1 MKKIAIVCGNTDR
14 PIRRKAVKVLSRILQ
29 DYTLEYPICVTHAGE
44 APSSY
49 RKIFIGTAAE
59 LVVHI
64 EALPAQSES
73 YAITVKNDTVYI
85 VGADDHGVLYGCV
98 DFYTQYILK
107 QEFPNDDRY
116 RVNCFETALPD
127 FSYASGPAV
136 KDRGIWTWGHVIY
149 DYRGFIDHMVLLK
162 MNTLI
167 VWNDHVPYNARE
179 MVDYAHD
186 CGVKVIW
193 GFAWGWDT
201 GDVTPSLEKI
211 FASSQ
216 TIFDRYQRE
225 YGDVGGDGIY
235 FQSFTETNY
244 EHIGGVLIAE
254 AVTEFVNRTAALF
267 YEAYPDMEIQFGLHA
282 TSVKGRL
289 EYIRRTD
296 PRIRIVW
303 ENCGAFP
310 FSYVPNDVQDFD
322 QTMEFVKR
330 ITVLR
335 GENDR
340 FGAVTKGLTKLDW
353 SKFEHID
360 GPVYIGAASPWM
372 KRNRMERK
380 SKIWRYIQAQWMI
393 HGGEALEMMRTMAQA
408 KDGNLCITGLI
419 EDGVFGAQ
427 LMFPAAL
434 FGEML
439 WDNESTVEALIERTA
454 LRSDVTFA

>member
-1 MKKIAIVCGNTDR
+1 
-14 PIRRKAVKVLSRILQ
+14 
-29 DYTLEYPICVTHAGE
+29 
-44 APSSY
+44 
-49 RKIFIGTAAE
+49 
-59 LVVHI
+59 
-64 EALPAQSES
+64 
-73 YAITVKNDTVYI
+73 
-85 VGADDHGVLYGCV
+85 
-98 DFYTQYILK
+98 
-107 QEFPNDDRY
+107 
-116 RVNCFETALPD
+116 
-127 FSYASGPAV
+127 
-136 KDRGIWTWGHVIY
+136 
-149 DYRGFIDHMVLLK
+149 
-162 MNTLI
+162 
-167 VWNDHVPYNARE
+167 
-179 MVDYAHD
+179 
-186 CGVKVIW
+186 
-193 GFAWGWDT
+193 
-201 GDVTPSLEKI
+201 
-211 FASSQ
+211 
-216 TIFDRYQRE
+216 
-225 YGDVGGDGIY
+225 
-235 FQSFTETNY
+235 
-244 EHIGGVLIAE
+244 VLIAE

-330 ITVLR
+330 IAVLR